1 MKQTVANI
9 ILFTLFITSVSFYNP
24 TIEKVELLSVSG
36 LNENDTADYS
46 FIKTHQLYVERWD
59 TPSQPTFWRTLMNMH
74 HDSALI
80 NVSST
85 RQIIK
90 KVALKDWNSLS

>member
-46 FIKTHQLYVERWD
+46 FIKTYQ
-59 TPSQPTFWRTLMNMH
+59 
-74 HDSALI
+74 
-80 NVSST
+80 
-85 RQIIK
+85 
-90 KVALKDWNSLS
+90 